1 MQHRRLGSHGPE
13 VSALGLG
20 CMSLGMAQMYCSSI
34 GSDSQAVELIHRAL
48 DLGVTFDGRPGAGRQ
63 GTPRRTIGSRTRHD
77 LPRAPGASDSR
88 ATDRIL
94 ALEPG
99 AWSLEPGAWSPR
111 SRFCRH
117 SGIGDTE
124 SLTVCG
130 LDRRTHSRR

>member
-20 CMSLGMAQMYCSSI
+20 CMSLGIAEMYSSSI
-34 GSDSQAVELIHRAL
+34 GSDSQAVQLIHRAL

-77 LPRAPGASDSR
+77 LPRPPGASDSR

-99 AWSLEPGAWSPR
+99 AWSPR
-111 SRFCRH
+111 SKFCRH

>member
-20 CMSLGMAQMYCSSI
+20 CMSLGIAEMYSSSI
-34 GSDSQAVELIHRAL
+34 GSDSQAVQLIHRAL

-77 LPRAPGASDSR
+77 LPRPPGASDSR

-99 AWSLEPGAWSPR
+99 ARGADSAA
-111 SRFCRH
+111 
-117 SGIGDTE
+117 TA
-124 SLTVCG
+124 G
-130 LDRRTHSRR
+130 LATLNH

>member
-20 CMSLGMAQMYCSSI
+20 CMSLGIAEMYSSSI
-34 GSDSQAVELIHRAL
+34 GSDSDSQAVEMIHRAL

-77 LPRAPGASDSR
+77 LPRPPGASDSR
-88 ATDRIL
+88 ATDPIL

-99 AWSLEPGAWSPR
+99 ARGADSAA
-111 SRFCRH
+111 
-117 SGIGDTE
+117 TA
-124 SLTVCG
+124 G
-130 LDRRTHSRR
+130 LATLNH